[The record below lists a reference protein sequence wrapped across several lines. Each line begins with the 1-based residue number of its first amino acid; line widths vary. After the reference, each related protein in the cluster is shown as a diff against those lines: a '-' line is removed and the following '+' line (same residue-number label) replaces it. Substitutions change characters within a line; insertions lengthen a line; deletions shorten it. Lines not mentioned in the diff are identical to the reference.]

1 MVSNIAKDLSLPRH
15 LPEGLPAGK
24 LRRGIRIA
32 VILTSETPN
41 IAQET
46 TISLVATEKDDLAV
60 SIHTIIGDPNHRSS
74 RRHDDSG
81 DIDNNSHGN
90 RDNYSRDE
98 RGRND
103 DVNPYDYDYNHR
115 NSWRNGDNNMFSN
128 HQRNY
133 PRNQNFYDYQ
143 SRDQNNGYIR
153 HTTTRGREDNHLIE
167 IRPMVATDL
176 KEGRTEIA
184 VEIITTILRT
194 SEIIMVGDQI
204 RTQISQ
210 ARATSVERK
219 ITNLLDI
226 VIEMMTTN
234 LMTNRE
240 IPARSQKMTLGR
252 RKTQFIRVFP
262 MTLPVWNLST
272 RVLLAQIPLLK
283 LLTHHSPT
291 NRIVLEARLIQFND
305 AQAVKLLYE
314 KLHVP
319 DKTNWQIRVAKIES
333 ELNVKLPVGNIKD
346 FRYVLMWMFKQV
358 YKEFKEWTTSFHMI
372 LIGTAY
378 SKFSTRRSQ
387 K

>member
-1 MVSNIAKDLSLPRH
+1 
-15 LPEGLPAGK
+15 
-24 LRRGIRIA
+24 
-32 VILTSETPN
+32 
-41 IAQET
+41 
-46 TISLVATEKDDLAV
+46 
-60 SIHTIIGDPNHRSS
+60 
-74 RRHDDSG
+74 
-81 DIDNNSHGN
+81 
-90 RDNYSRDE
+90 
-98 RGRND
+98 
-103 DVNPYDYDYNHR
+103 
-115 NSWRNGDNNMFSN
+115 
-128 HQRNY
+128 
-133 PRNQNFYDYQ
+133 
-143 SRDQNNGYIR
+143 
-153 HTTTRGREDNHLIE
+153 
-167 IRPMVATDL
+167 MVATDL

-333 ELNVKLPVGNIKD
+333 ELNVKLPVGNIKE

-358 YKEFKEWTTSFHMI
+358 YKEFKEWTTSFQWTTER
-372 LIGTAY
+372 LTL
-378 SKFSTRRSQ
+378 SP
-387 K
+387 